1 MQRDNG
7 RINYGVTLDNSQLR
21 IDAQQSKRIIEDVG
35 STAVSEGNRMDN
47 ALRKVGTAMAGVF
60 AVAKLKEYVTEVA
73 KVRGEFQQLEIAFN
87 TMLGSKAQADALMSQ
102 LIKTAA
108 TTPFGMTDIANSAKQ
123 LLAYGVEV
131 EKVNETLIRLGDIAA
146 GLSIPINDLAY
157 LYGTTMV
164 QGRLYTQDLNQFLGR
179 GIPLTAELAK
189 QFGVTESKVK
199 TLVTEGKVGFP
210 EVEKAIIALTSEG
223 GKFGGLMEA
232 QSKSITGQ
240 ISNLEDAVEQMF
252 NEIGKSSE
260 GVISDS
266 IGIIALLV
274 ENWRTVGSVIL
285 SVVAGYGAYKAA
297 VITMNVVQKIN
308 NMLMAEAALQQ
319 KLAAMSGV
327 QLSTAQ
333 AMAAAKTTLLTAAM
347 NGLKAAIMSNP
358 IGLILGVIATAI
370 TAFTA
375 FSSSTSKAT
384 EMSKKFGDTA
394 ANTISRINTLTTTL
408 NGLTEG
414 TSTHKK
420 VTDEL
425 NEILKEYG
433 ITQIKEGDNIDTV
446 NKKREQAIE
455 LIKQEAIERQRANA
469 LDTGL
474 QDYQTALNDAKT
486 ELRDNL
492 ESTWVGD
499 LLGLTDLHKELKEN
513 SAALTMIVGNYID
526 ENISKIAGKTG
537 EEYQKGLK
545 EIFDGLKVRLK
556 DSGFSDEV
564 ITEFTGNFT
573 KMNESGWA
581 EYIGAVKEAAEQYDR
596 YTVSINAAADAEKT
610 AADSSM
616 TWSEKIDATKR
627 SLQGAT
633 NDVHKLYTNI
643 KNLMSK
649 YNKNTIGFDIVFN
662 AKVPKWMES
671 MKLADL
677 QMMAAQFSA
686 LGDQASKQGLAG
698 LSVNGKY
705 FTTNQLLQRGAD
717 YAQAAENKQSE
728 NDRIAREN
736 EANEKE
742 RKRKAEQAKKKAERE
757 RKQISDQTA
766 DRNKAIQEYTD
777 DVAAAVRQS
786 ELDIQQQRIDMLDE
800 GYNKS
805 RQTIDLYYRRLTEE
819 NRKRMQ
825 DMIEA
830 LADNKLREWLNENPK
845 ATKEEQ
851 LDYRNSLLDEKN
863 PNHLTAEDLTEAQ
876 QSMLNAYGDIA
887 EQIRQKELQTLYG
900 SGQQAMLDYL
910 KQYGTFQEQKLA
922 IATEYAERIKQVQR
936 SSETEETKQWQID
949 ALRKEQQ
956 QTEQSVEAN
965 AIMARIDWYQVF
977 GNVGG
982 IMKDSLAPL
991 LEDLK
996 AFVNTD
1002 KFQNLGADQQKQ
1014 IIDAMANIR
1023 QQIGSTGDLGWRE
1036 LAADLSAYQTA
1047 LQEATQATIAYKALE
1062 NDLLPKLQD
1071 AQSRLQQARQD
1082 TNVKPEEV
1090 EALNREVSNLM
1101 TQLSKGG
1108 QAVTDANKKVTSSG
1122 QKLAQTTEAVT
1133 HPIDDIH
1140 NFLQD
1145 TGLSELQ
1152 SLWDS
1157 FKQLQG
1163 GIDGLKAL
1171 SEVGKATKEIKDGAE
1186 EMGDSLGEAGTEA
1199 VGALSDGLSKAGF
1212 IAQIIG
1218 AVLKILDILKDGI
1231 GTLISSLI
1239 DTILNAV
1246 NGILENILSGKFIE
1260 QIVGSLMKGVGNIID
1275 TITGAIGSV
1284 LSFGAL
1290 SSDGISSWLTN
1301 SNAKDVVETTE
1312 RLTNQNEALQHS
1324 IDKLKDSIDKNYG
1337 GKAITD
1343 YQKAL
1348 KAQEQQNEN
1357 MRQILNTQQGY
1368 HSAHHSNAYYWNMGD
1383 LYTQLVNQLLGTNLR
1398 GNNWGDWA
1406 KLTPEQMEQIRTYLP
1421 QVWTAMLDQGKY
1433 DKSDY
1438 FEQYADQAGKIEELT
1453 EQIKENLMNTS
1464 FESLRDSFID
1474 QLMDMEASAEDFAD
1488 NFEELMQKALLR
1500 AAISNKFDEQIQAW
1514 YDSVTDAMMN
1524 EDGTYRELTEDQL
1537 NYYRNWWNNLTNGM
1551 IEERDRLA
1559 DLTGYTNLSEDES
1572 TREASKKGIATA
1584 SQESVDELNGRA
1596 TVIQGHTYSISENT
1610 KLLVQSTNLI
1620 LKSVQQIEHNTD
1632 DVPQRLA
1639 NLESNMKAVKDTV
1652 NDIALKGIKIKT

>member
-35 STAVSEGNRMDN
+35 STAVSEGNKMDN
-47 ALRKVGTAMAGVF
+47 AMRKVGTAMAGVF
-60 AVAKLKEYVTEVA
+60 AVAKLREYVTEVA
-73 KVRGEFQQLEIAFN
+73 KVRGELQQLEIAFT

-108 TTPFGMTDIANSAKQ
+108 TTPFGMTDIANAAKQ
-123 LLAYGVEV
+123 LLAYGVEA
-131 EKVNETLIRLGDIAA
+131 EKVNEILIRLGDIAA

-240 ISNLEDAVEQMF
+240 ISNLEDSIEQMF

-266 IGIIALLV
+266 IGIISSLV

-394 ANTISRINTLTTTL
+394 ANTITRINSLTTTL
-408 NGLTEG
+408 KGLTEG

-469 LDTGL
+469 LDTGM

-486 ELRDNL
+486 ELRSNL
-492 ESTWVGD
+492 ESTWIGD
-499 LLGLTDLHKELKEN
+499 LAGLSDLHKELEEN
-513 SAALTMIVGNYID
+513 AAALTMIVGNYID
-526 ENISKIAGKTG
+526 ENISKVAGKTG
-537 EEYQKGLK
+537 EEYRKGLK

-556 DSGFSDEV
+556 DAGFSDAV
-564 ITEFTGNFT
+564 INEFTSSMAARDFN
-573 KMNESGWA
+573 KSGWFD
-581 EYIGAVKEAAEQYDR
+581 YIKSVKDAAEQYDR
-596 YTVSINAAADAEKT
+596 YTVAINAAADAERA

-627 SLQGAT
+627 SLQGA
-633 NDVHKLYTNI
+633 NDDVHKLYTNI

-671 MKLADL
+671 MKLSEL
-677 QMMAAQFSA
+677 KNLAAQFSA
-686 LGDQASKQGLAG
+686 LGDQAAKQGLAG
-698 LSVNGKY
+698 MNVNGKY
-705 FTTNQLLQRGAD
+705 FTTQQLLQRGAD
-717 YAQAAENKQSE
+717 YAQAAENKQQDA
-728 NDRIAREN
+728 DRKKRED

-742 RKRKAEQAKKKAERE
+742 RKRKAEQARKEAERE
-757 RKQISDQTA
+757 ATQIADQTA
-766 DRNKAIQEYTD
+766 ERMKAIQKYRD
-777 DVAAAVRQS
+777 DVIASERQA
-786 ELDIQQQRIDMLDE
+786 ELDIRQARLDTLDDSF
-800 GYNKS
+800 GKS
-805 RQTIDLYYRRLTEE
+805 KQLIELHYDRLTEE
-819 NRKRMQ
+819 NRRRMEE
-825 DMIEA
+825 MLEA
-830 LADNKLREWLNENPK
+830 LADNKLREWLNQHTK

-851 LDYRNSLLDEKN
+851 LAYRNSLLDQKT
-863 PNHLTAEDLTEAQ
+863 PNHLTAEDLTEGQ
-876 QSMLNAYGDIA
+876 RNTLNAYGDIA
-887 EQIRQKELQTLYG
+887 EQIRLKETKDLYKRMLEEFQDYETRRLAIQKEYGEKRQALQEVQNADDSTKKNLIEGWDSMSAEQRAIAWDAYVAKVTASIAELDRQEKDAIKSVNDEEMAAIQKSSSLLVDLFSDASDKSDKEIRKLIDDTKELLQYLQSTSADDITPKFGFTAEQLKTMKGSPERLKAITEKLKALQETARKSNPFKTLADDIKALFEKNKDDNKKDSVEARLKKLG
-900 SGQQAMLDYL
+900 ASASECADMVGDLADNLATMFEAAGNDSMAQAMTDVQNVMNSVSNIGKGFAKGGLIGGIAAVAGEAIGWVTKAFQASARHAAALKEIMKEVTAQQRAYNIALLNESLAMEKAVNVFGTLDYL
-910 KQYGTFQEQKLA
+910 K
-922 IATEYAERIKQVQR
+922 ATNAVDVMRQA
-936 SSETEETKQWQID
+936 WAD
-949 ALRKEQQ
+949 LRKEIEGTSKQQ
-956 QTEQSVEAN
+956 QKFAYKQTGSAFWDMWANLGYSQLKDAYSGLADISIKTGHKKTGLFGWGKGKDIYSSILDVYPELIDGQGKFNIELAKSILETRTFKGEGKEALQYMIDLAEKAKEAYQSVKDYLTGIFGELGNTMSDALVDAFRNGTDAAEA
-965 AIMARIDWYQVF
+965 F
-977 GNVGG
+977 GNSVLQ
-982 IMKDSLAPL
+982 M
-991 LEDLK
+991 LEK
-996 AFVNTD
+996 I
-1002 KFQNLGADQQKQ
+1002 GQQMIFSTMFSQ
-1014 IIDAMANIR
+1014 IIQNANDAMIDTMTNVSLTEEQKFNQYIAILDQMTSGILG
-1023 QQIGSTGDLGWRE
+1023 QQDTYNALMKRYQE
-1036 LAADLSAYQTA
+1036 LAAA
-1047 LQEATQATIAYKALE
+1047 K
-1062 NDLLPKLQD
+1062 
-1071 AQSRLQQARQD
+1071 
-1082 TNVKPEEV
+1082 
-1090 EALNREVSNLM
+1090 
-1101 TQLSKGG
+1101 
-1108 QAVTDANKKVTSSG
+1108 
-1122 QKLAQTTEAVT
+1122 
-1133 HPIDDIH
+1133 
-1140 NFLQD
+1140 
-1145 TGLSELQ
+1145 
-1152 SLWDS
+1152 
-1157 FKQLQG
+1157 
-1163 GIDGLKAL
+1163 GID
-1171 SEVGKATKEIKDGAE
+1171 IWQPDAE
-1186 EMGDSLGEAGTEA
+1186 E
-1199 VGALSDGLSKAGF
+1199 
-1212 IAQIIG
+1212 
-1218 AVLKILDILKDGI
+1218 
-1231 GTLISSLI
+1231 SS
-1239 DTILNAV
+1239 
-1246 NGILENILSGKFIE
+1246 
-1260 QIVGSLMKGVGNIID
+1260 
-1275 TITGAIGSV
+1275 
-1284 LSFGAL
+1284 
-1290 SSDGISSWLTN
+1290 
-1301 SNAKDVVETTE
+1301 
-1312 RLTNQNEALQHS
+1312 
-1324 IDKLKDSIDKNYG
+1324 
-1337 GKAITD
+1337 
-1343 YQKAL
+1343 
-1348 KAQEQQNEN
+1348 
-1357 MRQILNTQQGY
+1357 
-1368 HSAHHSNAYYWNMGD
+1368 
-1383 LYTQLVNQLLGTNLR
+1383 
-1398 GNNWGDWA
+1398 
-1406 KLTPEQMEQIRTYLP
+1406 
-1421 QVWTAMLDQGKY
+1421 
-1433 DKSDY
+1433 
-1438 FEQYADQAGKIEELT
+1438 
-1453 EQIKENLMNTS
+1453 
-1464 FESLRDSFID
+1464 
-1474 QLMDMEASAEDFAD
+1474 
-1488 NFEELMQKALLR
+1488 
-1500 AAISNKFDEQIQAW
+1500 
-1514 YDSVTDAMMN
+1514 
-1524 EDGTYRELTEDQL
+1524 
-1537 NYYRNWWNNLTNGM
+1537 
-1551 IEERDRLA
+1551 
-1559 DLTGYTNLSEDES
+1559 
-1572 TREASKKGIATA
+1572 REASKKGIANA

-1620 LKSVQQIEHNTD
+1620 LKSVQQIERNTD

>member
-21 IDAQQSKRIIEDVG
+21 IDAQQSKRIIQDVG
-35 STAVSEGNRMDN
+35 STAVSEGNKIDN

-87 TMLGSKAQADALMSQ
+87 TMLGSKVQADALMSQ

-108 TTPFGMTDIANSAKQ
+108 TTPFNMGDIANSAKQ
-123 LLAYGVEV
+123 LLAYGVEA

-164 QGRLYTQDLNQFLGR
+164 QGRMYTQDLNQFLGR

-210 EVEKAIIALTSEG
+210 EVEKAIISLTSEG

-240 ISNLEDAVEQMF
+240 LSNLEDAIEQMF

-266 IGIIALLV
+266 IGIVASLV
-274 ENWRTVGSVIL
+274 ENWRTVGSVIMSVIAAYGTYKAAVFTVAAAHKLMAIWGNVQAFISLTGSIRSAKDAMLLFNMAVKANPLGLIL
-285 SVVAGYGAYKAA
+285 SVVAAA
-297 VITMNVVQKIN
+297 T
-308 NMLMAEAALQQ
+308 
-319 KLAAMSGV
+319 
-327 QLSTAQ
+327 
-333 AMAAAKTTLLTAAM
+333 
-347 NGLKAAIMSNP
+347 
-358 IGLILGVIATAI
+358 
-370 TAFTA
+370 TAFLA
-375 FSSSTSKAT
+375 FGSSASSAS
-384 EMSKKFGDTA
+384 EMSKKFGETA
-394 ANTISRINTLTTTL
+394 ANTITRINSLTTTL
-408 NGLTEG
+408 KGLTEG

-433 ITQIKEGDNIDTV
+433 ITQIQEGDNIDTV
-446 NKKREQAIE
+446 NQKREQAIE

-474 QDYQTALNDAKT
+474 QDYQTALNEAKK

-492 ESTWVGD
+492 ESTWYGD
-499 LLGLTDLHKELKEN
+499 ALGLTDLHKELKEN

-526 ENISKIAGKTG
+526 ENISKVVEKTG
-537 EEYQKGLK
+537 SEYAKGYR
-545 EIFDGLKVRLK
+545 EILDGLKVRLK
-556 DSGFSDEV
+556 ESGFSDAV
-564 ITEFTGNFT
+564 VDEFTSTTIAKIN
-573 KMNESGWA
+573 KSGWL
-581 EYIGAVKEAAEQYDR
+581 EYIGTVKEAAEQYDR
-596 YTVSINAAADAEKT
+596 YTVAINAAADAEQA

-633 NDVHKLYTNI
+633 DDVHKLYTNI
-643 KNLMSK
+643 KKLMSK

-662 AKVPKWMES
+662 TQVPKWMES

-677 QMMAAQFSA
+677 KRLAANFSA
-686 LGDQASKQGLAG
+686 YGDQAAKQGLAG
-698 LSVNGKY
+698 LNVNGKW
-705 FTTNQLLQRGAD
+705 FTTQQLLQRGAE
-717 YAQAAENKQSE
+717 YAQAAENMQSE
-728 NDRIAREN
+728 NERIAREE

-742 RKRKAEQAKKKAERE
+742 RKRKAEQLKKENER
-757 RKQISDQTA
+757 IADQTA
-766 DRNKAIQEYTD
+766 DRNKAIQKYTD
-777 DVAAAVRQS
+777 DVAEAVRQS
-786 ELDIQQQRIDMLDE
+786 ELDIEQQRIDMLDE
-800 GYNKS
+800 GYNKT
-805 RQTIDLYYRRLTEE
+805 RQTIDLHYRRLTEE

-830 LADNKLREWLNENPK
+830 LADKKLLEWLNENPK

-851 LDYRNSLLDEKN
+851 LAYRNSLLSDDSPTK
-863 PNHLTAEDLTEAQ
+863 LTAEDLTEAQ
-876 QSMLNAYGDIA
+876 QAMLNAYGEIA
-887 EQIRQKELQTLYG
+887 EQIKNKELQTLYG

-910 KQYGTFQEQKLA
+910 KQYGTFQEQKFA
-922 IATEYAERIKQVQR
+922 IASEYAERIRQVQL
-936 SSETEETKQWQID
+936 SSDTEEQKQWKI
-949 ALRKEQQ
+949 ALLRKEKE
-956 QTEQSVEAN
+956 QTEQSVETN

-982 IMKDSLAPL
+982 IMKESLTPL

-1002 KFQNLGADQQKQ
+1002 KFQTLGADQQKQ

-1023 QQIGSTGDLGWRE
+1023 EQIGSTGDLGWRD
-1036 LAADLSAYQTA
+1036 LAADLTAYQQA
-1047 LQEATQATIAYKALE
+1047 LQDATQATIAYKALE

-1071 AQSRLQQARQD
+1071 AQRRLEQARQD
-1082 TNVKPEEV
+1082 PNMKPEDV
-1090 EALNREVSNLM
+1090 EAISREVNSLM
-1101 TQLSKGG
+1101 TQLSERD
-1108 QAVTDANKKVTSSG
+1108 QAVTDANKQVLSSG
-1122 QKLAQTTEAVT
+1122 RKLAQTTEAVT
-1133 HPIDDIH
+1133 QPIDDIH
-1140 NFLQD
+1140 KFLQD

-1152 SLWDS
+1152 TLWDS
-1157 FKQLQG
+1157 FKKLKG

-1171 SEVGKATKEIKDGAE
+1171 SEATKGVNDLQEGTQ
-1186 EMGDSLGEAGTEA
+1186 EMGDALGDAGKVA
-1199 VGALSDGLSKAGF
+1199 IGALSEGLSKAGL
-1212 IAQIIG
+1212 IGQIIG
-1218 AVLKILDILKDGI
+1218 AILKILDVLKDGV
-1231 GTLISSLI
+1231 GTLISALI
-1239 DTILNAV
+1239 DSVLGAI
-1246 NGILENILSGKFIE
+1246 NGILENLLSGKFIE
-1260 QIVGSLMKGVGNIID
+1260 QIVGSLIKGVGNIID

-1290 SSDGISSWLTN
+1290 SSGGISSWFKN
-1301 SNAKDVVETTE
+1301 SNAKRIAETTE
-1312 RLTNQNEALQHS
+1312 RLTNQNEALQKS

-1337 GKAITD
+1337 GKAISD

-1348 KAQEQQNEN
+1348 EAQKAQNEN
-1357 MRQILNTQQGY
+1357 MRLILDAQQSY
-1368 HSAHHSNAYYWNMGD
+1368 HNAHRSNRHYWNMSD
-1383 LYTQLVNQLLGTNLR
+1383 YDTQLVNQLLGTNLR
-1398 GNNWGDWA
+1398 RDAWRDWSQ
-1406 KLTPEQMEQIRTYLP
+1406 LTAEQMDKIRTYLP
-1421 QVWTAMLDQGKY
+1421 KVWSSMLSQGKY
-1433 DKSDY
+1433 DRGDY

-1453 EQIKENLMNTS
+1453 AQIKENLMNTS
-1464 FESLRDSFID
+1464 FEGLRDSFID

-1488 NFEELMQKALLR
+1488 DFEELMQRALLR
-1500 AAISNKFDEQIQAW
+1500 SAISNKFDDLIQAW
-1514 YDSVTDAMMN
+1514 YDSVTAAMMN
-1524 EDGTYRELTEDQL
+1524 EDGSYRELTEDQL

-1559 DLTGYTNLSEDES
+1559 DLTGYTNISEEES
-1572 TREASKKGIATA
+1572 REASSKGIATA
-1584 SQESVDELNGRA
+1584 SQDSVDELNGRA

-1620 LKSVQQIEHNTD
+1620 LKSVQQIERNTD
-1632 DVPQRLA
+1632 DIPQRLA
-1639 NLESNMKAVKDTV
+1639 NLEINMKAVKDTV

>member
-7 RINYGVTLDNSQLR
+7 RINFGVSLDNSQLR
-21 IDAQQSKRIIEDVG
+21 IDAQQSKRIIEGVG
-35 STAVSEGNRMDN
+35 STAENEGNRIDS
-47 ALRKVGTAMAGVF
+47 AFRKIGTAMAGVF

-108 TTPFGMTDIANSAKQ
+108 TTPFSMTDIANSAKQ
-123 LLAYGVEV
+123 LLAYGVEAG
-131 EKVNETLIRLGDIAA
+131 KVNETLIRLGDIAA

-189 QFGVTESKVK
+189 QFGVTESNVK

-210 EVEKAIIALTSEG
+210 EVEKAIISLTSEG

-240 ISNLEDAVEQMF
+240 ISNLEDSIEQMF

-266 IGIIALLV
+266 IGIISSLV

-408 NGLTEG
+408 KGLTEG

-425 NEILKEYG
+425 NDILKEYG

-486 ELRDNL
+486 ELKSNL
-492 ESTWVGD
+492 ESTFIGD
-499 LLGLTDLHKELKEN
+499 LLGLTDLHNELKEN

-537 EEYQKGLK
+537 EEYQKGLQ

-556 DSGFSDEV
+556 DAGFSDEV
-564 ITEFTGNFT
+564 IKEFSTIFDKTGWT
-573 KMNESGWA
+573 
-581 EYIGAVKEAAEQYDR
+581 EYIGAVKEATEQYDR
-596 YTVSINAAADAEKT
+596 YTVSINAAADAENA

-616 TWSEKIDATKR
+616 TLSEKIDATKR
-627 SLQGAT
+627 SLQGA
-633 NDVHKLYTNI
+633 NDDVHKLYTNI

-671 MKLADL
+671 MKLSEL
-677 QMMAAQFSA
+677 KNLAAQFSA
-686 LGDQASKQGLAG
+686 LGDQAAKKGLAG
-698 LSVNGKY
+698 MSVNGKY
-705 FTTNQLLQRGAD
+705 YTTQQLLQRGAE

-728 NDRIAREN
+728 NDRIAREK
-736 EANEKE
+736 EANEEE
-742 RKRKAEQAKKKAERE
+742 RKRKAEQLKKENER
-757 RKQISDQTA
+757 IADQTA
-766 DRNKAIQEYTD
+766 DRNKAIQKYTD
-777 DVAAAVRQS
+777 DVKEAVRQS
-786 ELDIQQQRIDMLDE
+786 ELDIQQQQIDILDE

-805 RQTIDLYYRRLTEE
+805 RQTIDLHYRRLTEE

-851 LDYRNSLLDEKN
+851 LAYRNSLLDEKN

-876 QSMLNAYGDIA
+876 QSMLNAYGKIA
-887 EQIRQKELQTLYG
+887 EQIRQKELQALYG

-936 SSETEETKQWQID
+936 SSETEETKQWKI
-949 ALRKEQQ
+949 ASLRKEQQ

-982 IMKDSLAPL
+982 IMKESLTPL
-991 LEDLK
+991 LDDLK

-1002 KFQNLGADQQKQ
+1002 KFQDLGADQQKQ

-1023 QQIGSTGDLGWRE
+1023 KQIGSNGDIGWQD
-1036 LAADLSAYQTA
+1036 LATDLTAYQTA
-1047 LQEATQATIAYKALE
+1047 LREATQATIAYKALE
-1062 NDLLPKLQD
+1062 NYLLPKLEE
-1071 AQSRLQQARQD
+1071 AQRKLEQARQNP
-1082 TNVKPEEV
+1082 NVNPEDL
-1090 EALNREVSNLM
+1090 EALNKEVNDLLDM
-1101 TQLSKGG
+1101 LAKGG
-1108 QAVTDANKKVTSSG
+1108 QAVSDANKKVATSG
-1122 QKLAQTTEAVT
+1122 QKLAQTTESVT
-1133 HPIDDIH
+1133 QPIDDIH

-1145 TGLSELQ
+1145 SGLSELQ
-1152 SLWDS
+1152 TLWDA
-1157 FKQLQG
+1157 FKKLQG

-1171 SEVGKATKEIKDGAE
+1171 SEASKGVKDLQEGTKDL
-1186 EMGDSLGEAGTEA
+1186 GDALGDAGQVAINT
-1199 VGALSDGLSKAGF
+1199 LSEGLSKAGL
-1212 IAQIIG
+1212 IGQIIG
-1218 AVLKILDILKDGI
+1218 AILKIFDVLKDGV
-1231 GTLISSLI
+1231 GTLISALI
-1239 DTILNAV
+1239 DSILGAV
-1246 NGILENILSGKFIE
+1246 NGILKNILSGKFLS
-1260 QIVGSLMKGVGNIID
+1260 QIFGSLIKGVGNIID

-1290 SSDGISSWLTN
+1290 SSGGISHWVTN
-1301 SNAKDVVETTE
+1301 SNAKKVVETTE

-1357 MRQILNTQQGY
+1357 MRQILNAQQGY
-1368 HSAHHSNAYYWNMGD
+1368 HSAHHSNAYYWDMGD
-1383 LYTQLVNQLLGTNLR
+1383 LNTQLVNQLLGTNLNR
-1398 GNNWGDWA
+1398 GSWADWSM
-1406 KLTPEQMEQIRTYLP
+1406 LTPEQMDKIRTYLP
-1421 QVWTAMLDQGKY
+1421 QVWTSMLEQGEY

-1453 EQIKENLMNTS
+1453 EKIKENLINTS
-1464 FESLRDSFID
+1464 FENLRDSFID
-1474 QLMDMEASAEDFAD
+1474 QLMDMEMSAEDFAD

-1500 AAISNKFDEQIQAW
+1500 AAIGNKFDEQIKAW
-1514 YDSVTDAMMN
+1514 YNSVTDAMMN
-1524 EDGTYRELTEDQL
+1524 QDGTYRELTEDQL
-1537 NYYRNWWNNLTNGM
+1537 NYYRDWWNNLTNGM

-1559 DLTGYTNLSEDES
+1559 ELTGYTNLTDE
-1572 TREASKKGIATA
+1572 TREGSQKGIATA
-1584 SQESVDELNGRA
+1584 SQDSVDELNGRA

-1610 KLLVQSTNLI
+1610 KLLVANTSAILNSVIAIEAHTEVMSNRLGNVEKDVRTMRNTLDDFST
-1620 LKSVQQIEHNTD
+1620 HG
-1632 DVPQRLA
+1632 
-1639 NLESNMKAVKDTV
+1639 MKVK
-1652 NDIALKGIKIKT
+1652 

>member
-35 STAVSEGNRMDN
+35 STAVSEGNKMDN

-108 TTPFGMTDIANSAKQ
+108 TTPFNMGDIANSAKQ
-123 LLAYGVEV
+123 LLAYGVEA

-266 IGIIALLV
+266 IGVIALLV

-408 NGLTEG
+408 KGLTEG

-425 NEILKEYG
+425 NDILKEYG

-486 ELRDNL
+486 ELRDDL

-499 LLGLTDLHKELKEN
+499 LLGLTDLHNELKEN
-513 SAALTMIVGNYID
+513 AAALTMIVGNYID

-537 EEYQKGLK
+537 EEYQKGLQ

-564 ITEFTGNFT
+564 ITEFTGDWKQKN
-573 KMNESGWA
+573 KSGWY

-596 YTVSINAAADAEKT
+596 YTVSINAAADAEKA

-627 SLQGAT
+627 SLQGA
-633 NDVHKLYTNI
+633 NDDVHKLYTNI

-671 MKLADL
+671 MKLSEL
-677 QMMAAQFSA
+677 KHLAAQFSA
-686 LGDQASKQGLAG
+686 LGDQAAKQGLAG

-705 FTTNQLLQRGAD
+705 FTTQQLLQ
-717 YAQAAENKQSE
+717 E
-728 NDRIAREN
+728 
-736 EANEKE
+736 
-742 RKRKAEQAKKKAERE
+742 
-757 RKQISDQTA
+757 
-766 DRNKAIQEYTD
+766 
-777 DVAAAVRQS
+777 
-786 ELDIQQQRIDMLDE
+786 
-800 GYNKS
+800 
-805 RQTIDLYYRRLTEE
+805 
-819 NRKRMQ
+819 
-825 DMIEA
+825 
-830 LADNKLREWLNENPK
+830 
-845 ATKEEQ
+845 
-851 LDYRNSLLDEKN
+851 
-863 PNHLTAEDLTEAQ
+863 
-876 QSMLNAYGDIA
+876 
-887 EQIRQKELQTLYG
+887 
-900 SGQQAMLDYL
+900 
-910 KQYGTFQEQKLA
+910 
-922 IATEYAERIKQVQR
+922 
-936 SSETEETKQWQID
+936 
-949 ALRKEQQ
+949 
-956 QTEQSVEAN
+956 
-965 AIMARIDWYQVF
+965 
-977 GNVGG
+977 
-982 IMKDSLAPL
+982 
-991 LEDLK
+991 
-996 AFVNTD
+996 
-1002 KFQNLGADQQKQ
+1002 
-1014 IIDAMANIR
+1014 
-1023 QQIGSTGDLGWRE
+1023 
-1036 LAADLSAYQTA
+1036 
-1047 LQEATQATIAYKALE
+1047 
-1062 NDLLPKLQD
+1062 
-1071 AQSRLQQARQD
+1071 
-1082 TNVKPEEV
+1082 
-1090 EALNREVSNLM
+1090 
-1101 TQLSKGG
+1101 
-1108 QAVTDANKKVTSSG
+1108 
-1122 QKLAQTTEAVT
+1122 
-1133 HPIDDIH
+1133 
-1140 NFLQD
+1140 
-1145 TGLSELQ
+1145 
-1152 SLWDS
+1152 
-1157 FKQLQG
+1157 
-1163 GIDGLKAL
+1163 
-1171 SEVGKATKEIKDGAE
+1171 
-1186 EMGDSLGEAGTEA
+1186 
-1199 VGALSDGLSKAGF
+1199 
-1212 IAQIIG
+1212 
-1218 AVLKILDILKDGI
+1218 
-1231 GTLISSLI
+1231 
-1239 DTILNAV
+1239 
-1246 NGILENILSGKFIE
+1246 
-1260 QIVGSLMKGVGNIID
+1260 
-1275 TITGAIGSV
+1275 
-1284 LSFGAL
+1284 
-1290 SSDGISSWLTN
+1290 
-1301 SNAKDVVETTE
+1301 
-1312 RLTNQNEALQHS
+1312 
-1324 IDKLKDSIDKNYG
+1324 
-1337 GKAITD
+1337 
-1343 YQKAL
+1343 
-1348 KAQEQQNEN
+1348 
-1357 MRQILNTQQGY
+1357 
-1368 HSAHHSNAYYWNMGD
+1368 
-1383 LYTQLVNQLLGTNLR
+1383 
-1398 GNNWGDWA
+1398 
-1406 KLTPEQMEQIRTYLP
+1406 
-1421 QVWTAMLDQGKY
+1421 
-1433 DKSDY
+1433 
-1438 FEQYADQAGKIEELT
+1438 
-1453 EQIKENLMNTS
+1453 
-1464 FESLRDSFID
+1464 
-1474 QLMDMEASAEDFAD
+1474 
-1488 NFEELMQKALLR
+1488 
-1500 AAISNKFDEQIQAW
+1500 
-1514 YDSVTDAMMN
+1514 
-1524 EDGTYRELTEDQL
+1524 
-1537 NYYRNWWNNLTNGM
+1537 
-1551 IEERDRLA
+1551 
-1559 DLTGYTNLSEDES
+1559 
-1572 TREASKKGIATA
+1572 
-1584 SQESVDELNGRA
+1584 
-1596 TVIQGHTYSISENT
+1596 
-1610 KLLVQSTNLI
+1610 
-1620 LKSVQQIEHNTD
+1620 
-1632 DVPQRLA
+1632 
-1639 NLESNMKAVKDTV
+1639 
-1652 NDIALKGIKIKT
+1652 